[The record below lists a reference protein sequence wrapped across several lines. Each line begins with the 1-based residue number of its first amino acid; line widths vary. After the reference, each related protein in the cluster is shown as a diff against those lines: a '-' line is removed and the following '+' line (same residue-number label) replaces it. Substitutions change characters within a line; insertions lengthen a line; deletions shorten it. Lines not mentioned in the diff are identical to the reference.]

1 MDKTKIDWADATW
14 NPVTGCL
21 HGCEYCYAR
30 GIARR
35 FGGHFKE
42 YISEPGK
49 LAEIKVKEEPELIHV
64 LNEPFEMR
72 SGGDINGVFV
82 IFSTEGKKYP
92 YPFDFDP
99 TLHRYRLGIP
109 KRWQRPRNI
118 FVCSMADLFGAWVP
132 DEWIREVFN
141 ACREAPRHRYMFLT
155 KAPERFRDLL
165 NKGVVFPENCWFGTS
180 VTQSADAEKG
190 INDKIDWLTD
200 TWPVSGVKW
209 FVSVEPLLEN
219 LSDEAIENI
228 AITDW
233 VIIGAETGQR
243 KDRVIPEKAWVDR
256 IVRCCWDHG
265 THVFMKNSLREIMGD
280 DFIQQFPWEA
290 NSNA

>member
-1 MDKTKIDWADATW
+1 MADKTKIDWADATW
-14 NPVTGCL
+14 NPVTGCF
-21 HGCEYCYAR
+21 HECEYCYAR
-30 GIARR
+30 GIAHRYGLPYAPR
-35 FGGHFKE
+35 LGD
-42 YISEPGK
+42 PGMEGAAK
-49 LAEIKVKEEPELIHV
+49 WDSDEGMDTMLELEKPYVKDG
-64 LNEPFEMR
+64 R
-72 SGGDINGVFV
+72 
-82 IFSTEGKKYP
+82 KQP
-92 YPFDFDP
+92 YPMGFNP
-99 TLHRYRLGIP
+99 TFHRYRLDIP
-109 KRWQRPRNI
+109 KCWQRPRNI

-132 DEWIREVFN
+132 DEWINEVFN
-141 ACREAPRHRYMFLT
+141 VCREAPQHRYMFLT
-155 KAPERFRDLL
+155 KAPERFHDLL
-165 NKGVVFPENCWFGTS
+165 NKGIEFPENCWFGTS
-180 VTQSADAEKG
+180 VVQSADAEEG

-219 LSDEAIENI
+219 LSDKAIENI

-243 KDRVIPEKAWVDR
+243 KDRVIPDKAWVDR
-256 IVRCCWDHG
+256 IVRCCWDYG

>member
-1 MDKTKIDWADATW
+1 MADKTRIDWADATW

-21 HGCEYCYAR
+21 HGCPYCYAR
-30 GIARR
+30 EMANR
-35 FGGHFKE
+35 FKGVRD
-42 YISEPGK
+42 SETPPDADGK
-49 LAEIKVKEEPELIHV
+49 PKVLYAPCWK
-64 LNEPFEMR
+64 R
-72 SGGDINGVFV
+72 
-82 IFSTEGKKYP
+82 TKAGKRADAPYP
-92 YPFDFDP
+92 YGFDP
-99 TLHRYRLGIP
+99 TFHCYRLDIP
-109 KRWQRPRNI
+109 VRWQRPRNI

-132 DEWIREVFN
+132 DEWIEEVFN
-141 ACREAPRHRYMFLT
+141 VCREAPQHRYMFLT
-155 KAPERFRDLL
+155 KAPERFGDLL
-165 NKGVVFPENCWFGTS
+165 NKGIEFPENCWFGTS

-219 LSDEAIENI
+219 LSDEAIKNI

-256 IVRCCWDHG
+256 IVRCCWDYG

-290 NSNA
+290 NSNE

>member
-1 MDKTKIDWADATW
+1 MADKTKIDWADATW

-21 HGCEYCYAR
+21 HGCKYCYAR
-30 GIARR
+30 GIAHRYGLPYAPR
-35 FGGHFKE
+35 LGD
-42 YISEPGK
+42 PGMEGAAK
-49 LAEIKVKEEPELIHV
+49 WDSDEGMDTMLELAKPYVKDG
-64 LNEPFEMR
+64 R
-72 SGGDINGVFV
+72 
-82 IFSTEGKKYP
+82 KQP
-92 YPFDFDP
+92 YPMAFLP
-99 TLHRYRLGIP
+99 TFHKYRLDIP
-109 KRWQRPRNI
+109 VRWQRPRNI

-141 ACREAPRHRYMFLT
+141 ACREAPQHRYMFLT

-256 IVRCCWDHG
+256 IVRCCWDYG

>member
-1 MDKTKIDWADATW
+1 MADKTKIDWCDASW
-14 NPVTGCL
+14 NPVTGCQ
-21 HGCEYCYAR
+21 HGCSYCYAR
-30 GIARR
+30 RIASR
-35 FGGHFKE
+35 FAGADFYCSHNTFFDAEHTKIKGHKLDNPAKYVGGK
-42 YISEPGK
+42 IAS
-49 LAEIKVKEEPELIHV
+49 
-64 LNEPFEMR
+64 
-72 SGGDINGVFV
+72 
-82 IFSTEGKKYP
+82 
-92 YPFDFDP
+92 YPFGFEP
-99 TLHRYRLGIP
+99 TFHRYRLEIP
-109 KRWQRPRNI
+109 AGWKRPRNI

-132 DEWIREVFN
+132 DEWINEVFN
-141 ACREAPRHRYMFLT
+141 VCREAPQHRYMFLT

-219 LSDEAIENI
+219 LSDKAIENI

-243 KDRVIPEKAWVDR
+243 KDRVIPDKAWVDR
-256 IVRCCWDHG
+256 IVRCCWDYG

>member
-1 MDKTKIDWADATW
+1 MADKTKIDWADATW

-21 HGCEYCYAR
+21 HGCKYCYAR
-30 GIARR
+30 NIATR
-35 FGGHFKE
+35 FSGYNHSDFCDAVAFD
-42 YISEPGK
+42 GK
-49 LAEIKVKEEPELIHV
+49 KAEIKSPLSITLK
-64 LNEPFEMR
+64 
-72 SGGDINGVFV
+72 NGKT
-82 IFSTEGKKYP
+82 IRAA
-92 YPFDFDP
+92 YPFGFAP
-99 TLHRYRLGIP
+99 TLHRYMLEPGNDGELP
-109 KRWQRPRNI
+109 APQAWQRPRNI

-132 DEWIREVFN
+132 DEWIEEVFN
-141 ACREAPRHRYMFLT
+141 VCREAPQHRYMFLT
-155 KAPERFRDLL
+155 KAPERFGDLL
-165 NKGVVFPENCWFGTS
+165 NKGIEFPENCWFGTS

-243 KDRVIPEKAWVDR
+243 KDRVIPEKAWVDH
-256 IVRCCWDHG
+256 IVRCCWDYG

-290 NSNA
+290 NSNE